1 MRTLQSARAPD
12 GHPASYEVRTQFDQE
27 SGRYITLVR
36 TWCIECGEAYDLR
49 WDTGGNHPDFIAKKF
64 KQIGWQFDAYK
75 PRKCV
80 CAICLGARHNRSLS
94 EELMPKSN
102 STAYT
107 PPTTDTAMVTVT
119 NQAADLARRDMT
131 AAQKHRVRT
140 ILDMQF
146 DDEKGRYLEGYDDK
160 RVGEEAGVP
169 WAVVVEIRELAYG
182 PLKDDPV
189 IVQYKA
195 DVTSLRQEFTAL
207 TQRVEKMAI
216 DLKDAVNSFNGRLV
230 NVEAKAKKL

>member
-1 MRTLQSARAPD
+1 
-12 GHPASYEVRTQFDQE
+12 
-27 SGRYITLVR
+27 VR
-36 TWCIECGEAYDLR
+36 TWCIECGEAFDLR

-80 CAICLGARHNRSLS
+80 CAICMGARHDRSLS

-102 STAYT
+102 SANVPGATVQPYT

-131 AAQKHRVRT
+131 ASQKHKVRT

-189 IVQYKA
+189 VAQYKA
-195 DVTSLRQEFTAL
+195 DVTSLREEFTRL
-207 TQRVEKMAI
+207 TKRTEQIATELQDTIKSI
-216 DLKDAVNSFNGRLV
+216 HGRLV